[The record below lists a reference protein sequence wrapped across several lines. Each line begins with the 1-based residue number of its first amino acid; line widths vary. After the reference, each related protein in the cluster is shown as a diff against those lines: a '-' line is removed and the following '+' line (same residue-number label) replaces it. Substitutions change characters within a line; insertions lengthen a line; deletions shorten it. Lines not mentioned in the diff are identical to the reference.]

1 MLRALGLAASRLAP
15 PLAAAARRAPPPAAR
30 QHHTMAAASFE
41 AQVFGPWPVA
51 ADELFVATP
60 LSYAFVNLKPVVPGH
75 VLVAPRRPAPRFAD
89 LTAEEVADLWLLAQ
103 RVGAGVL
110 RHFGGDAL
118 TLTIQVKEQPAPRLT
133 GRPSSQPTPDPP
145 PLNFPNP
152 NQPPLSLQDG
162 PAAGQTVPHV
172 HIHVMPRTPGD
183 FEPNDK
189 VYDAIDGAEKAAG
202 EALNLDAARRPRTQ
216 VEMAA
221 EAAELRPLFA

>member
-103 RVGAGVL
+103 RVGSGVL

-118 TLTIQVKEQPAPRLT
+118 TLTIQ
-133 GRPSSQPTPDPP
+133 
-145 PLNFPNP
+145 
-152 NQPPLSLQDG
+152 DG
-162 PAAGQTVPHV
+162 PAAGQTVAHV
-172 HIHVMPRTPGD
+172 HIHVMPRKPGD

-189 VYDAIDGAEKAAG
+189 VYDAIDGAEKVAG
-202 EALNLDAARRPRTQ
+202 AALNLNAVRRPRTPA
-216 VEMAA
+216 EMAA